1 MAGSL
6 IGGQVLQLP
15 SSDECRVQYTLRNC
29 TLRIESLVKLSC
41 ELTICRILGTQEASI
56 PTAKLQASERLGK
69 VFR

>member
-6 IGGQVLQLP
+6 VGGQVLQLP
-15 SSDECRVQYTLRNC
+15 GCDECRVKYTMRNC
-29 TLRIESLVKLSC
+29 SLRVESLVKLSC